1 MTVPHRSSILGTEN
15 LRKMTVEQ
23 SRSSMEVSTPCSL
36 SIRPSSY
43 LEPRFSRCHESPS
56 TTDNKRP
63 LNTGRLAASVVEEPE
78 SCFGL
83 AHMNLRHGQVLKTH
97 TGPLPHDVWLFQL
110 LWYDLSQTCA
120 IHFGSNAAPKV
131 LRGLLRHNQRGRLR
145 VQLSSIGW
153 RQ

>member
-1 MTVPHRSSILGTEN
+1 M
-15 LRKMTVEQ
+15 
-23 SRSSMEVSTPCSL
+23 
-36 SIRPSSY
+36 
-43 LEPRFSRCHESPS
+43 
-56 TTDNKRP
+56 
-63 LNTGRLAASVVEEPE
+63 EEPE

-120 IHFGSNAAPKV
+120 IHFASNAAPKV

-145 VQLSSIGW
+145 VQLSSIRW
-153 RQ
+153 RQWSSDRLPVRAVLLDPIVPLRLYYLSNYFWYISTPISGLTFFRREGDRMLTDWRTFERQLCASD